1 MLPFTSRRNG
11 VGVVEIYGPIGS
23 GSQVAEQLKL
33 LNTALLSK
41 RVRALLLDIDSP
53 GGTVEVRR
61 PFIFSCNGWR
71 IGSRWWPTSGAWE
84 LPVHT

>member
-41 RVRALLLDIDSP
+41 RVRALLLDIDLAGRH
-53 GGTVEVRR
+53 GGR
-61 PFIFSCNGWR
+61 FGGHLFSLA
-71 IGSRWWPTSGAWE
+71 TSGE
-84 LPVHT
+84 